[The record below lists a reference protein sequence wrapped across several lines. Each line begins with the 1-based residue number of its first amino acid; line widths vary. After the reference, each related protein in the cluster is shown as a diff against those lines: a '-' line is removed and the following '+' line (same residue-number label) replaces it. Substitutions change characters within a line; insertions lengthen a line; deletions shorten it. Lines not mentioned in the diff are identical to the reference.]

1 MEGMAKNRNGVA
13 GSLARG
19 TVAIV
24 AAWTLAWSGVPALA
38 LAQVADSPR
47 PEEGA
52 ALEEKREDDAASATP
67 VVGESPASELMTDVE
82 EGDGLAISTQASG
95 DNIASGKWGTCDWEI
110 DSEGTLRVHA
120 GEGSDVGLYTPWGS
134 NSKSIK
140 SAVLED
146 GVKLPQQCA
155 GMFAGMSMT
164 SLDASGCDTSN
175 VKDMSNMFQGCE
187 SLTSL
192 NISGWD
198 TSAVTS
204 MAYMFS
210 YCTSLTSLDISG
222 WDTLAVTNMGRMF
235 WGCSTLSSLDVSH
248 WDTSKVTSMDGM
260 FFGCRS
266 LTALDLS
273 NWNTSSVTNMH
284 NIFDSC
290 SSLSSLNLSGWKT
303 PLVTGMVYAFRG
315 CSSLKSLDLSG
326 WDTSSVKK
334 MEGMFA
340 ECSSLSTLK
349 LGKGFKF
356 VGRNTGLRNDVVWRS
371 SADGKVYTAIEVPSN
386 VAATYTAEP
395 ISKAT
400 MYRLYNPYSGEHFY
414 TASAY
419 ERDSLSSIGWNY
431 EGEGWKAPE
440 RSNSPVYRLYNPYG
454 GDHHY
459 TTSTVERDYL
469 KAVGWNYEGVGWYSD
484 DAKGVPLYR
493 QYNPYATSGSH
504 NYTASKVEN
513 DMLVSVGWNA
523 EGIGWYGMK

>member
-1 MEGMAKNRNGVA
+1 MVRNKHGGA
-13 GSLARG
+13 PGGLARG
-19 TVAIV
+19 AVAV
-24 AAWTLAWSGVPALA
+24 ATAWALAWSGVPAPA

-47 PEEGA
+47 SEEGA
-52 ALEEKREDDAASATP
+52 ALEEKRPDDAASATP
-67 VVGESPASELMTDVE
+67 VAGESPASELTTDVE

-95 DNIASGKWGTCDWEI
+95 ENIAFGTWGTCAWEI

-120 GEGSDVGLYTPWGS
+120 GEGVDFGLYSPWGS

-146 GVKLPQQCA
+146 GVKLPRQCA
-155 GMFAGMSMT
+155 GMFAGYSLLT

-175 VKDMSNMFQGCE
+175 VKDMGNMFQDCS

-192 NISGWD
+192 DISGWD

-204 MAYMFS
+204 MAYMFN

-222 WDTLAVTNMGRMF
+222 WDTSAVTNMGTMF
-235 WGCSTLSSLDVSH
+235 YGCSRLSSLDVSR
-248 WDTSKVTSMDGM
+248 WDTSAVTNMGGM
-260 FFGCRS
+260 FWGCRS

-273 NWNTSSVTNMH
+273 NWNTSSVTNMRD
-284 NIFDSC
+284 I
-290 SSLSSLNLSGWKT
+290 
-303 PLVTGMVYAFRG
+303 FRG
-315 CSSLKSLDLSG
+315 
-326 WDTSSVKK
+326 
-334 MEGMFA
+334 
-340 ECSSLSTLK
+340 CSSLSTLK

-356 VGRNTGLRNDVVWRS
+356 VGRNTELRNDVVWRS
-371 SADGKVYTAIEVPSN
+371 SADGKVYTAIEIPSN

-400 MYRLYNPYSGEHFY
+400 MHRLYNPYSGEHFY
-414 TASAY
+414 TAST
-419 ERDSLSSIGWNY
+419 EEKDHLVGIGWNY
-431 EGEGWKAPE
+431 EGEGWKAP
-440 RSNSPVYRLYNPYG
+440 RQSNTPVYRLYNPYG

-459 TTSTVERDYL
+459 TTSVVERDYL